1 MYKILIADDEALM
14 RKGLCTLIDWAKLGC
29 QIVGTAEN
37 GLQAKQ
43 AVLDYQPDIII
54 ADIKMP
60 VMDGLELARWVCG
73 AQRQIQIILLTAFAD
88 FPTHSRRSSTASATM
103 LQKREI

>member
-1 MYKILIADDEALM
+1 M

-88 FPTHSRRSSTASATM
+88 FFLRAAGDPVRRQR
-103 LQKREI
+103 LRYKNGKYE